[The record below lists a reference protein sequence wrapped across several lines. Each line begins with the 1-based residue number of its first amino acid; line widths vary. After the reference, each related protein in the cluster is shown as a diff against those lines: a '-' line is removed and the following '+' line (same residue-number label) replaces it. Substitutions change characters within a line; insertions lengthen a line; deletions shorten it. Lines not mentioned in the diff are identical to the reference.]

1 MSPEEQTERAASPG
15 ERALSLISQGAQAL
29 ADLSLRIA
37 PHFGR
42 VEVRRRVG
50 RYLQGLLASVERKNG
65 WQLAEELGE
74 ESAHGVQRLL
84 AEADW
89 DEEAVRDDLR
99 AYVMEHLGEAGG
111 ILVVDETGKVRE
123 RQEIGGGGAAVQRN
137 SWATGEQPDWGLS
150 FVCQFE
156 RVRFHRSHALP
167 ARGVDGGSGALP
179 RGGHS

>member
-42 VEVRRRVG
+42 VEVRRRGG

-74 ESAHGVQRLL
+74 ESADGVQGLWT
-84 AEADW
+84 EADW
-89 DEEAVRDDLR
+89 DDEAVRDDR
-99 AYVMEHLGEAGG
+99 RGDGMGQLG
-111 ILVVDETGKVRE
+111 
-123 RQEIGGGGAAVQRN
+123 
-137 SWATGEQPDWGLS
+137 
-150 FVCQFE
+150 
-156 RVRFHRSHALP
+156 
-167 ARGVDGGSGALP
+167 
-179 RGGHS
+179 